1 MSHATVIPRNLK
13 GSYKTGSTVF
23 VRYTNS
29 MARWMNL
36 LDLGRSLDSDDD
48 EFSVLESGEDVRV
61 AVRDGDALDLNVK
74 RKRRDRLQSET
85 QP

>member
-1 MSHATVIPRNLK
+1 
-13 GSYKTGSTVF
+13 
-23 VRYTNS
+23 

-61 AVRDGDALDLNVK
+61 SVRNGDALDLNVK

-85 QP
+85 QQ

>member
-1 MSHATVIPRNLK
+1 
-13 GSYKTGSTVF
+13 
-23 VRYTNS
+23 

-61 AVRDGDALDLNVK
+61 SVRDGNALDLNVK

>member
-1 MSHATVIPRNLK
+1 MSHAAVIPHNLK
-13 GSYKTGSTVF
+13 GSYKAGSTVF

-61 AVRDGDALDLNVK
+61 SVRDGNALDLNVK

>member
-1 MSHATVIPRNLK
+1 MVLQK
-13 GSYKTGSTVF
+13 CSTV
-23 VRYTNS
+23 VVTYTNG

-61 AVRDGDALDLNVK
+61 SVRDRDALDLNVK
-74 RKRRDRLQSET
+74 WKRRDRLQSET

>member
-1 MSHATVIPRNLK
+1 
-13 GSYKTGSTVF
+13 
-23 VRYTNS
+23 

-85 QP
+85 QQ

>member
-1 MSHATVIPRNLK
+1 
-13 GSYKTGSTVF
+13 
-23 VRYTNS
+23 
-29 MARWMNL
+29 MNL

-61 AVRDGDALDLNVK
+61 SVRDGDALDLNVK